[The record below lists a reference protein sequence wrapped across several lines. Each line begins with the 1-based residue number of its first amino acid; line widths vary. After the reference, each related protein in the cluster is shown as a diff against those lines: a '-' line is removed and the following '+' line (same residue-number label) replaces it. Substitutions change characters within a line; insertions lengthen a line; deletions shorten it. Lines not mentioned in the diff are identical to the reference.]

1 MNLKTKIIENNNEI
15 KPILCKYFYNEKY
28 VAKVTKSEKI
38 QIAKSEIKLCITM
51 VPSDSRG

>member
-38 QIAKSEIKLCITM
+38 QIAKSEIKLYITM